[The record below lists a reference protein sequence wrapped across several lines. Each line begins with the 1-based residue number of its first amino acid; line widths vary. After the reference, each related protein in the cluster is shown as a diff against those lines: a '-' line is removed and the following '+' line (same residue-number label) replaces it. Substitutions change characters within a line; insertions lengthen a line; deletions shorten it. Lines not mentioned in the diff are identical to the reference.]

1 MHTLTLAR
9 ALARGG
15 ALAALAA
22 ASVLLVP
29 AAASQAA
36 QATPSAPVAQ
46 AAPASAAISNSG
58 SCHTEFVPPR
68 SWIVVCGSGS
78 GSGGGGGKGGS
89 GHYTCTLQYLSKA
102 QQHYLGLP
110 KPPKGEKWAVITC
123 PGHQPFGGV
132 TLVSA
137 DGTPAV
143 TPQELLQVALSELQI
158 PVLHAR
164 TAPPATR
171 EGLVGLPEWYWIP
184 SAWRPIN
191 VEVSAGPVWARVT
204 ATPEHL
210 AFQPGGGL
218 TGDGCRGP
226 GTPYAA
232 GRHTSCSYQYTQSS
246 FGQPGGKYAATV
258 VVTWKVIWT
267 GSGGTG
273 AVLNNALPV
282 PSALNLRI
290 AEGQA
295 LVTGSGVGQ

>member
-36 QATPSAPVAQ
+36 P
-46 AAPASAAISNSG
+46 AAPATAAARAAAASAAIGNSG

-78 GSGGGGGKGGS
+78 GSGGGGGTGG
-89 GHYTCTLQYLSKA
+89 GHYRCTLQYLSKA

-110 KPPKGEKWAVITC
+110 KPPKGEKWAAITC

-143 TPQELLQVALSELQI
+143 TPQELLQVALSELKI
-158 PVLHAR
+158 PVLGAR
-164 TAPPATR
+164 TAPPASR
-171 EGLVGLPEWYWIP
+171 DGLVGLPEWYWIP
-184 SAWRPIN
+184 GGWRPIN
-191 VEVSAGPVWARVT
+191 VTVSAGPVWARVT

-210 AFQPGGGL
+210 SFQPGGGL
-218 TGDGCRGP
+218 TGDGCDGP

-232 GRHTSCSYQYTQSS
+232 GRHTACSYEYTQSS

-258 VVTWKVIWT
+258 VVTWKVIWS

-273 AVLNNALPV
+273 AVLNSALPV
-282 PSALNLRI
+282 PSALSLRI

-295 LVTGSGVGQ
+295 LVTGSGVGK